1 MGCNLRGVR
10 FDLESLNVNVR
21 DINIHLK
28 RNHIGA
34 EKKVVFLHGFTG
46 SSSTWEEVV
55 KYLPPTLEILTID
68 LIGHGKTSKPIDS
81 TRYYVHEQ
89 IEDLHSLFQL
99 LGWNNFTLVGYSM
112 GGRLALA
119 YADKYGVDKL
129 ILESSSPGLANE
141 VDRVKRKYA
150 DELLAERILNEGIS
164 AFVDFW
170 ENIPLFHSQK
180 SLSLEKQ
187 QAIRLERL
195 AGSEVGLSNS
205 LKGFSTG
212 IQPSYWGKLKDIPI
226 PTILLTG
233 ELDQKFCDI
242 AMDMKNLLPKG
253 KHMKISKVG
262 HAIHVENPELFA
274 TIVKDIILKE
284 D

>member
-1 MGCNLRGVR
+1 
-10 FDLESLNVNVR
+10 LESLTVKVR

-55 KYLPPTLEILTID
+55 NYLPPTIEILTID
-68 LIGHGKTSKPIDS
+68 LIGHGQTSKPTDF
-81 TRYYVHEQ
+81 TRYYVDEQ

-99 LGWNNFTLVGYSM
+99 LGWNHFTLVGYSM

-129 ILESSSPGLANE
+129 VLESSSPGLADE
-141 VDRVKRKYA
+141 EERVKRKHA

-164 AFVDFW
+164 AFIDFW

-180 SLSLEKQ
+180 KLSFEKQ
-187 QAIRLERL
+187 QSIRLERL

-212 IQPSYWGKLKDIPI
+212 VQPSYWGKLKDMEIS
-226 PTILLTG
+226 TILLTG

-242 AMDMKNLLPKG
+242 AINMKNVLPQG
-253 KHMKISKVG
+253 KHMQINNVG
-262 HAIHVENPELFA
+262 HAFHVENPELFA
-274 TIVKDIILKE
+274 TIVEDIILKE